1 VLTLLLPWRRQDGL
15 TARDVGRDAG
25 GDVRENASVVPAE
38 GAIPVEADEP
48 IPEVEAELVAE
59 GGPEDFL
66 RAVRRL
72 VHGEGVDDPVDD
84 AADAEPE
91 PAVEED
97 LGDWLPGVWAPDG
110 SSRGKRRAGRR
121 AARSTTRR
129 IPAQGGPGEAASRSD
144 LAEAVSRRE
153 RRRER
158 QREAARSIALAVPAV
173 DEPVAVGGDGDAATG
188 TTGAAPTLTA
198 SRRVRS
204 RKRRVER
211 PGRVQTGSVVAD
223 IHGVEPEEVEDVL
236 VPSPP
241 PAATPRGSW
250 WARRRHRREE
260 RAFARA
266 IARAVARGES
276 GPGRDVPETLQQYL
290 GRVEAAR
297 LPRRSRRSRRPAPV
311 WLRRTTKAVLV
322 GALIAGCV
330 ALPWA
335 APQVPGMF
343 ADLLPD
349 NGTAVTRVED
359 PPVSPPADA
368 FVGPVGIDQQAGPY
382 AGVRLLSAGQPREV
396 RVARLHVDSE
406 VVPISG
412 QSGSLLPPSD
422 PQVLG
427 WWQEG
432 KPVGAQVGTAV
443 ITGHTVH
450 TGGGALD
457 NLDKLVVGDSLRVRT
472 DQGWIG
478 YVVQRA
484 RIYPTS
490 ELARDADRIFRLGGT
505 GRLVLITCDDW
516 NGTFYESNAVVF
528 ATPVADEPF
537 DTAGTEVPDGGPTP
551 GADSPSG
558 NMDGPRGVAPVKP
571 IDR

>member
-1 VLTLLLPWRRQDGL
+1 
-15 TARDVGRDAG
+15 
-25 GDVRENASVVPAE
+25 
-38 GAIPVEADEP
+38 
-48 IPEVEAELVAE
+48 
-59 GGPEDFL
+59 
-66 RAVRRL
+66 
-72 VHGEGVDDPVDD
+72 
-84 AADAEPE
+84 
-91 PAVEED
+91 
-97 LGDWLPGVWAPDG
+97 
-110 SSRGKRRAGRR
+110 
-121 AARSTTRR
+121 
-129 IPAQGGPGEAASRSD
+129 
-144 LAEAVSRRE
+144 
-153 RRRER
+153 
-158 QREAARSIALAVPAV
+158 
-173 DEPVAVGGDGDAATG
+173 
-188 TTGAAPTLTA
+188 
-198 SRRVRS
+198 
-204 RKRRVER
+204 
-211 PGRVQTGSVVAD
+211 
-223 IHGVEPEEVEDVL
+223 
-236 VPSPP
+236 
-241 PAATPRGSW
+241 
-250 WARRRHRREE
+250 
-260 RAFARA
+260 
-266 IARAVARGES
+266 
-276 GPGRDVPETLQQYL
+276 VPETLQQYL

-330 ALPWA
+330 ALPWV

-349 NGTAVTRVED
+349 NGTTVTRVED

-551 GADSPSG
+551 GAGSPSG